1 MPQNEFPHVPSAFK
15 RSSKFSEDFIFHFP
29 EKSVTFFSM
38 LVQVAEMVLRRL
50 EADCN
55 CGLSGSVPSLLTRFV
70 KPVSPLCPHQR
81 LRWLADS
88 SPGSDAGPA
97 NAEGGGREG
106 LWWFL
111 TKCGLHLCRH
121 GERFGYE
128 LENALPVR
136 ALMLMSSPLGYWT
149 KVLIVFFC
157 FFQSWSHVN
166 PKKKSRS

>member
-1 MPQNEFPHVPSAFK
+1 MPQNEFPHSPSAFK

-38 LVQVAEMVLRRL
+38 LVQVAVAEMVLCRL

-97 NAEGGGREG
+97 NAEAGGREG
-106 LWWFL
+106 LSPPWSL

-136 ALMLMSSPLGYWT
+136 ALMLMSSLLGYWS
-149 KVLIVFFC
+149 KVLIVFFV
-157 FFQSWSHVN
+157 FFSKLVSC
-166 PKKKSRS
+166 